1 MRKTIFLL
9 LLALVAL
16 WSWQLVAQAD
26 GQEPMAVTLGSFTLT
41 AVSNNNNILVRA
53 NWDTQS
59 EQDTAGFIL
68 KRGQGGTFTPISP
81 IIPAVGDFSQG
92 GNYTYT
98 DTTAVSGQTYV
109 YQLLEI
115 TTSSEEHVMRELT
128 FTVSVSPT
136 NTPIPLGGGNN
147 SGNNSQPT
155 ATPQP
160 TNTTAATNTP
170 RPTATTTAAT
180 AVPTNTPQPTATSQP
195 ALPTATNQP
204 FIVPSLPTAAPPA
217 NGGNSDGGANSG
229 SNNFIVIAPTLA
241 AQGFGALPIQAA
253 ELSEEVTTA
262 IEADGTA
269 VNPPTNQPTTDQP
282 ADQPIAIAQNNA
294 ASAKSATPIII
305 GRTLVPPSA
314 PQQTDPQPAESRL
327 STFYLWGGF
336 MAAMILFSA
345 AVLGSII
352 LFTRKREP

>member
-1 MRKTIFLL
+1 MQKTIFVIF
-9 LLALVAL
+9 LALVVV
-16 WSWQLVAQAD
+16 WSGAVIKPVS
-26 GQEPMAVTLGSFTLT
+26 GEEPMAVTLGDFTLT
-41 AVSNNNNILVRA
+41 AVSYNNTIHVRA
-53 NWDTQS
+53 DWDTQS

-68 KRGQGGTFTPISP
+68 KRGQGGNFTAISP

-92 GNYTYT
+92 AEYTYT

-128 FTVSVSPT
+128 FTVSLTPT

-147 SGNNSQPT
+147 GQPT

-170 RPTATTTAAT
+170 RPTATTVAAT
-180 AVPTNTPQPTATSQP
+180 AVPTSTPQPTATDQP

-204 FIVPSLPTAAPPA
+204 FFVPSLPTLAPVEPD
-217 NGGNSDGGANSG
+217 NGNDNGSSDSA
-229 SNNFIVIAPTLA
+229 IVIAPTLLA
-241 AQGFGALPIQAA
+241 ENFGAALAQAA
-253 ELSEEVTTA
+253 GLANDSTEEAAV
-262 IEADGTA
+262 EETA
-269 VNPPTNQPTTDQP
+269 VNPLPA
-282 ADQPIAIAQNNA
+282 ADQPSAEQPVAIAQNNA
-294 ASAKSATPIII
+294 PTGKAAPIII

-314 PQQTDPQPAESRL
+314 PQQTDPQPAEARL

-336 MAAMILFSA
+336 IAAMILFAA

>member
-1 MRKTIFLL
+1 MQKTIFVIF
-9 LLALVAL
+9 LALVVV
-16 WSWQLVAQAD
+16 WSGAVIKPVS
-26 GQEPMAVTLGSFTLT
+26 GEEPMAVTLGDFALT
-41 AVSNNNNILVRA
+41 AVSYNNTIHVRA
-53 NWDTQS
+53 DWDTQS

-68 KRGQGGTFTPISP
+68 KRGQGGNFTAISP

-92 GNYTYT
+92 AEYTYT

-109 YQLLEI
+109 YQLVEI

-128 FTVSVSPT
+128 FTVSLSPT

-170 RPTATTTAAT
+170 RPTATNAT

-229 SNNFIVIAPTLA
+229 SNFIVIAPTLV
-241 AQGFGALPIQAA
+241 AQEFGALPIQAA
-253 ELSEEVTTA
+253 ELSEEVTGM
-262 IEADGTA
+262 IEADETA
-269 VNPPTNQPTTDQP
+269 VTSP
-282 ADQPIAIAQNNA
+282 ADQPTADQQVDQPVAIAQNNA
-294 ASAKSATPIII
+294 APGNAATPIII
-305 GRTLVPPSA
+305 GRRLVPPSS
-314 PQQTDPQPAESRL
+314 PQQTDPQPAEARL

-336 MAAMILFSA
+336 IAAMILFSA

-352 LFTRKREP
+352 LFTRKRES